1 MSEKTKKEDDSIEFE
16 ELEKEQTA
24 PAEPK
29 PRKAKVADKE
39 QLAKIEEET
48 LPQTTKDLA
57 NSIHR
62 ASTLDEKR
70 MAAVQM
76 IQSGLLPNTL
86 ATIDQLDDPETRE
99 KAIGGVIAI
108 IEYGREINIT
118 PWIALNGMHVVQGK
132 VVMGIH
138 MYMGLALKNNILVDI
153 IEDYKKVYSATDKT
167 KLVDIQTTVEIT
179 RKHAEFGGLVK
190 VYKFSKRWSE
200 ITKAGLDGRD
210 NYKKRPILMLR
221 TRCITEALRLYAAD
235 IFMGTYETSEMIDVT
250 DSSYTLDD
258 DGNVLSRG

>member
-1 MSEKTKKEDDSIEFE
+1 
-16 ELEKEQTA
+16 
-24 PAEPK
+24 
-29 PRKAKVADKE
+29 
-39 QLAKIEEET
+39 
-48 LPQTTKDLA
+48 
-57 NSIHR
+57 
-62 ASTLDEKR
+62 
-70 MAAVQM
+70 M

-108 IEYGREINIT
+108 IEYGREMKIT
-118 PWIALNGMHVVQGK
+118 PWIALNGMHVGK

-138 MYMGLALKNNILVDI
+138 MYMGLALKNNILVDVT
-153 IEDYKKVYSATDKT
+153 EDYRKMYSASDKT

-179 RKHAEFGGLVK
+179 RETRRIWRHGITNSLSDGARSPRLV
-190 VYKFSKRWSE
+190 
-200 ITKAGLDGRD
+200 LLD

-250 DSSYTLDD
+250 ESSYELDD
-258 DGNVLSRG
+258 DGNVLSRN